1 MSAVAFQFTVSN
13 GVVPPMSV
21 KKILFTML
29 LSHNVRT
36 THNAPRKKYASQ
48 LKPCQLKYRE
58 VTEKFGSLDAGFQT
72 SWKTSGSNSFHPC
85 SHIPLLPLEA
95 TPTLLISR
103 PIWLDGNL
111 SVAWAR
117 IFSIH
122 SLRPRFAAKACPGY
136 SPLGARH
143 GSEAEALN
151 PSGSDSGEGAD
162 RMVKKHRS

>member
-13 GVVPPMSV
+13 GVVPSMSV

-58 VTEKFGSLDAGFQT
+58 VTEKFGSLDSGFQA

-85 SHIPLLPLEA
+85 SHIPLWLLEA
-95 TPTLLISR
+95 TPSLLISR

-117 IFSIH
+117 VFSIR
-122 SLRPRFAAKACPGY
+122 SFMPRFAAKVRPGY
-136 SPLGARH
+136 STLGATH
-143 GSEAEALN
+143 DLEAEALN
-151 PSGSDSGEGAD
+151 ASGSDSSEGSD
-162 RMVKKHRS
+162 RG